1 MMRERK
7 EKLDLKKLGHI
18 LNINLIEKRQQI
30 LLKKRRRIK
39 NQKHNKYRESVHV
52 NLSASK

>member
-1 MMRERK
+1 MRERK

-39 NQKHNKYRESVHV
+39 NQKHNIYRESVHV